1 MLGPVRTVL
10 KAGYMPGII
19 ASLPAVE
26 GLRADA
32 IVATGESGIL
42 TTKVVVVKLFESLPG
57 FLR

>member
-1 MLGPVRTVL
+1 
-10 KAGYMPGII
+10 MPGII

-32 IVATGESGIL
+32 IVATGESGIV
-42 TTKVVVVKLFESLPG
+42 TTGVVVVKPFESLPG